1 MACEDGCRSEE
12 VIMTDRLKYEA
23 MEERVRELEAELAGL
38 RREGKEMSPAVTSG
52 LYDILGAL
60 KEIASGNPEV
70 TVDETSESDLV
81 AEIKRCV
88 NITAGNVS
96 EIVQLSHEFAMG
108 LAEYFD
114 VLHKAS
120 EGDLSTRVRGS
131 SDIELLEALKQMT
144 NGMIESVSREMDNR
158 KRAEEETQRQTEFLR
173 LIIESLPHPFYVI
186 NASDYTVTMANSAAH
201 KGTLPEKITCHQL
214 THKSNKPCESASH
227 PCPLQAIRKTGK
239 PVTVEHL
246 HYDREGNPRH
256 VEVHGYPILDADGNV
271 SQVIES
277 SLDITAR
284 KRAEEALKES
294 ERKYSTLV
302 NNSPTGIYID
312 QGGKI
317 VFANS
322 RLAKIYGYPKEE
334 LVGIAAR
341 QLVHP
346 EDRAFTDDIRRRRL
360 NGEQAPSEYDARGL
374 TKDGKTVW
382 IKRRN
387 ARIEYLGR
395 PAILGNV
402 VDITERKHA
411 EEALHASQEELTES
425 EEKYRTLFDYD
436 PNSIFLLELGTFSIL
451 DVNARALA
459 CYGYDKEELI
469 GKSFFDLG
477 TDDYQD
483 GVLATRELLT
493 STLCSAYPKVQH
505 QRKDGSGLYV
515 DVYVCRTKYSRKYG
529 IIATTVD
536 VTESLVKETQLIQAS
551 KMATLGEMATG
562 VAHELNQPLSV
573 IKTASTFLKK
583 KVDAK
588 EGIKDDILKTMA
600 DEIDAHVDR
609 ASRIIK
615 HMREFGRKS
624 EVTREK
630 VDVNEPL
637 RKAVEI
643 FSQQLT
649 LRDIDVKL
657 DLAEHLPPILAD
669 ANRLEQVFINL
680 LINARDAIED
690 RWKDK
695 TPEKTDKCIT
705 LRTVLEGGQVRI
717 EVGDTGTGIPKA
729 IESKIFEP
737 FFTTKKV
744 GKGTGLGLSISYG
757 IIQEYE
763 GTIRAVSPRSGGTTF
778 VMVFPVVGAKS

>member
-1 MACEDGCRSEE
+1 MYLHEKG
-12 VIMTDRLKYEA
+12 IPMTRQPGYEA
-23 MEERVRELEAELAGL
+23 LRRRVQELEAKLAE
-38 RREGKEMSPAVTSG
+38 RNQKSDEVTGNLASG
-52 LYDILGAL
+52 LSEILEAL
-60 KEIASGNPEV
+60 KEISSGNPQAQV
-70 TVDETSESDLV
+70 TETSGSDLV
-81 AEIKRCV
+81 SEIKRCV
-88 NITAGNVS
+88 NITAQNLAD
-96 EIVQLSHEFAMG
+96 IVQLSHEFAMG

-120 EGDLSTRVRGS
+120 EGDLTTRVRGS
-131 SDIELLEALKQMT
+131 SDIELLEALKEMT
-144 NGMIESVSREMDNR
+144 NAMIESVSREMDNR
-158 KRAEEETQRQTEFLR
+158 RRAEAQTQRQSEFLS
-173 LIIESLPHPFYVI
+173 LILESLPHPFYVI
-186 NASDYTVTMANSAAH
+186 NASDYTVAMANSAAH
-201 KGTLPEKITCHQL
+201 NGILPDKITCHQL

-227 PCPLQAIRKTGK
+227 PCPLAAIRKTKK
-239 PVTVEHL
+239 PVILEHL

-256 VEVHGYPILDADGNV
+256 VEVHGYPILNTEGEV
-271 SQVIES
+271 SQIIES

-284 KRAEEALKES
+284 KRAEEALRES

-317 VFANS
+317 AFANS
-322 RLAKIYGYPKEE
+322 RLAKIYGYAKEE
-334 LVGIAAR
+334 LIGMASR

-346 EDRAFTDDIRRRRL
+346 EDRAFTDDIREKRL
-360 NGEQAPSEYDARGL
+360 KGEEAPSEYDARGL
-374 TKDGKTVW
+374 TKEGHTVW

-387 ARIEYLGR
+387 ARIEYLGK

-402 VDITERKHA
+402 VDITERKQA
-411 EEALHASQEELTES
+411 EKALKVSQEELRES

-451 DVNARALA
+451 DVNARALT
-459 CYGYDKEELI
+459 CYGYNRDELI
-469 GKSFFDLG
+469 GRSFFDLG
-477 TDDYQD
+477 AGDFQD
-483 GVLATRELLT
+483 GVLSTPELLS

-505 QRKDGSGLYV
+505 QRKDGGQFYV
-515 DVYVCRTKYSRKYG
+515 DVYACRTKYSRKYG

-588 EGIKDDILKTMA
+588 EGIKEDILRTMA
-600 DEIDAHVDR
+600 GEIDGHVDR

-630 VDVNEPL
+630 VQINDPL
-637 RKAVEI
+637 NKALEI
-643 FSQQLT
+643 FNQQLT
-649 LRDIDVKL
+649 LRDITVTKEL
-657 DLAEHLPPILAD
+657 DENLPPILAD

-690 RWKDK
+690 RWEGQE
-695 TPEKTDKCIT
+695 PEKKEKRILLKTHLLGDEVFI
-705 LRTVLEGGQVRI
+705 QVT
-717 EVGDTGTGIPKA
+717 DTGTGIPEA
-729 IESKIFEP
+729 IKNKIFEP

-757 IIQEYE
+757 IVQEYE
-763 GTIRAVSPRSGGTTF
+763 GTIRAVCEESGGTSFIMT
-778 VMVFPVVGAKS
+778 FPVAGEK

>member
-1 MACEDGCRSEE
+1 MAPSL
-12 VIMTDRLKYEA
+12 TYE
-23 MEERVRELEAELAGL
+23 ELEKRVHELELELADRDRGAAKISAGVASEL
-38 RREGKEMSPAVTSG
+38 SEV
-52 LYDILGAL
+52 LQAL
-60 KEIASGNPEV
+60 KEIAAGNPDVQLEEV
-70 TVDETSESDLV
+70 SESSLV
-81 AEIKRCV
+81 KNIKRCV
-88 NITAGNVS
+88 NVTASNLS
-96 EIVQLSHEFAMG
+96 EIVELSHEFAMG

-120 EGDLSTRVRGS
+120 EGDLTVRVRGS

-158 KRAEEETQRQTEFLR
+158 RRAEAQTQRQSEFLS
-173 LIIESLPHPFYVI
+173 LILESLPHPFYVI
-186 NASDYTVTMANSAAH
+186 DASDYTVAMANSAAH
-201 KGTLPEKITCHQL
+201 MGTLPDRITCHQL
-214 THKSNKPCESASH
+214 THKSNKPCGSASH
-227 PCPLQAIRKTGK
+227 PCPLEAIRRTKK

-256 VEVHGYPILDADGNV
+256 VEVHGYPILDGDGNV
-271 SQVIES
+271 SQIIES

-284 KRAEEALKES
+284 KRAEKALKES

-312 QGGKI
+312 QDGEI
-317 VFANS
+317 VYANS

-334 LVGIAAR
+334 LVGTASR
-341 QLVHP
+341 ELVHP
-346 EDRAFTDDIRRRRL
+346 EDRALTDDIRERRL
-360 NGEQAPSEYDARGL
+360 KGENAPSEYDARGL
-374 TKDGKTVW
+374 TKDGRTVW
-382 IKRRN
+382 VKRRN
-387 ARIEYLGR
+387 ARIEYLGE

-402 VDITERKHA
+402 VDITERKRA
-411 EEALHASQEELTES
+411 EEALKASQEELRDS

-459 CYGYDKEELI
+459 CYGYRKEELI
-469 GKSFFDLG
+469 GRSFFDLG
-477 TDDYQD
+477 VSDFQD
-483 GVLATRELLT
+483 GVLSTTELLST
-493 STLCSAYPKVQH
+493 TLCSAYPKVQH
-505 QRKDGSGLYV
+505 RRKDGTNFYV
-515 DVYVCRTKYSRKYG
+515 DIYACRTKYSRKYG

-583 KVDAK
+583 KVDRK
-588 EGIKDDILKTMA
+588 ENIKAEILKTMA
-600 DEIDAHVDR
+600 EEIDGHVDR
-609 ASRIIK
+609 ASRIIR

-624 EVTREK
+624 EVTKEN
-630 VDVNEPL
+630 VQVNEPL
-637 RKAVEI
+637 NKAVEI

-649 LRDIDVKL
+649 LRNINVTKEFD
-657 DLAEHLPPILAD
+657 ENLPPVLAD

-690 RWKDK
+690 RWRGKTGEKVDKRLMLKTSQKDG
-695 TPEKTDKCIT
+695 E
-705 LRTVLEGGQVRI
+705 VFI
-717 EVGDTGTGIPKA
+717 EVTDTGSGIPKA
-729 IESKIFEP
+729 IENKIFEP

-763 GTIRAVSPRSGGTTF
+763 GTIRAVSGESGGTTF
-778 VMVFPVVGAKS
+778 IITFPVAGAKR